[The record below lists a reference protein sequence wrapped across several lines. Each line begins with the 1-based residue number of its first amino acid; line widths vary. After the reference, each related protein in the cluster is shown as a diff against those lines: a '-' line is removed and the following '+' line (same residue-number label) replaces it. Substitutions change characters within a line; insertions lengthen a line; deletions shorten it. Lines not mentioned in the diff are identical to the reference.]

1 MLPSFQ
7 SSTSIFISIERGV
20 QGDFFFQI
28 YSLCP
33 GFQYTLEGCCCKENK
48 PEWQPY
54 FPFSII
60 LWDFSSASSTFA
72 SETVIPIAV
81 FQRLRLHL
89 HSEWCLATAAGDNLA
104 ANQEFGFDHLP
115 GKIMKFSLAVEF
127 RKRGPLCPAVPIRI
141 SSLCGPLSSALLLW
155 SAQDNLL
162 LGKLN
167 LIPKFLSVGRSEP
180 LLVSLCGGGWS

>member
-1 MLPSFQ
+1 MLLLILFFYHKPFINNCCILLPPLKDVILDIKKTFSEMLPSFQ

-20 QGDFFFQI
+20 QGNFFFQI

-33 GFQYTLEGCCCKENK
+33 SFQYTLEGCCCKENK

-89 HSEWCLATAAGDNLA
+89 HSEWCLTTAAGDNLA
-104 ANQEFGFDHLP
+104 AN
-115 GKIMKFSLAVEF
+115 
-127 RKRGPLCPAVPIRI
+127 
-141 SSLCGPLSSALLLW
+141 
-155 SAQDNLL
+155 
-162 LGKLN
+162 
-167 LIPKFLSVGRSEP
+167 
-180 LLVSLCGGGWS
+180 